1 MTKNKKIIIAV
12 IIALLIIIPI
22 STLAITG
29 ITILPRTD
37 KETIEEENKKDNER
51 LLEEKAKWEEEH
63 KNDINMK
70 QSSSTFSSEEKA
82 VFEEEEKE
90 LKEKEDKIKNVMNK
104 YHKEEF
110 EQILQDIANSPN
122 FQGVI
127 ENKNDYIAP
136 EEIKLYEIVIQ
147 TIEEENLSNEDK
159 EVLRGFIEQQK
170 DTIDKN
176 NELKAR
182 ADRILE

>member
-1 MTKNKKIIIAV
+1 
-12 IIALLIIIPI
+12 
-22 STLAITG
+22 
-29 ITILPRTD
+29 
-37 KETIEEENKKDNER
+37 
-51 LLEEKAKWEEEH
+51 
-63 KNDINMK
+63 
-70 QSSSTFSSEEKA
+70 
-82 VFEEEEKE
+82 
-90 LKEKEDKIKNVMNK
+90 MNK

>member
-136 EEIKLYEIVIQ
+136 EEIELYKIVMQ
-147 TIEEENLSNEDK
+147 TLEEENLSDEDSK
-159 EVLRGFIEQQK
+159 ILKDFLEQQIY
-170 DTIDKN
+170 TINKN
-176 NELKAR
+176 NELKIR
-182 ADRILE
+182 ADKILQ